1 MSTPAYCS
9 CTASRFTFRPAC
21 VAVEAGLTVVWAFT
35 RYSPQHTYTIAKGS
49 HTYRPEETGDGWRD
63 SHKHTGAH
71 ARRTRSPSPHSLV
84 AAHTGS
90 TPRLTWRARTIGVA
104 RAHPG
109 RPRSSQ
115 HTSTPLQV
123 PFHTRHVAWATQCG
137 HTGLSRGSPIL
148 LSLTPAR
155 LAQTLT
161 LARARP
167 LSPAPHR
174 CPRPGGPPS
183 RHITGSLTADT
194 ATQAELVK
202 RMTRIW

>member
-1 MSTPAYCS
+1 MGIHSIFA
-9 CTASRFTFRPAC
+9 AA
-21 VAVEAGLTVVWAFT
+21 
-35 RYSPQHTYTIAKGS
+35 HTHTLAKGS
-49 HTYRPEETGDGWRD
+49 HISPGGDRGRMA
-63 SHKHTGAH
+63 G
-71 ARRTRSPSPHSLV
+71 
-84 AAHTGS
+84 
-90 TPRLTWRARTIGVA
+90 LTQTHWRARTTHALTLVRPRSSQHTVRPQAYLA
-104 RAHPG
+104 RTHDRRGHALTLV

-137 HTGLSRGSPIL
+137 HTGLSRGSPIP

-155 LAQTLT
+155 TAQTLT

-194 ATQAELVK
+194 ATQAELV
-202 RMTRIW
+202 

>member
-1 MSTPAYCS
+1 MGIHSICA
-9 CTASRFTFRPAC
+9 AA
-21 VAVEAGLTVVWAFT
+21 
-35 RYSPQHTYTIAKGS
+35 HTHTLAKGS
-49 HTYRPEETGDGWRD
+49 HISPGGDRGRMAGLTQTHWRARTT
-63 SHKHTGAH
+63 HALTLAAL
-71 ARRTRSPSPHSLV
+71 ARRSTRFDPK
-84 AAHTGS
+84 
-90 TPRLTWRARTIGVA
+90 LTWRARTTGGT

-137 HTGLSRGSPIL
+137 HTGFSRGSPIL

-155 LAQTLT
+155 IAQALT

-202 RMTRIW
+202 RTIP